1 MRIIAGSAKGRRFE
15 APKGQDT
22 RPTLDRVKESLF
34 GMLQFRIAGT
44 AVLDLFSGSG
54 NLGLEAA
61 SRGANPVVCNDHDR
75 ACAALIRSN
84 AEMLGLDE
92 AVRVLCLDC
101 AAALRQLHREGAVF
115 DTILLDAPYAS
126 GLSELAA
133 KQALDLGLVRLGG
146 LIIIEHERKLL
157 PTLDSPLGRMRDQR
171 FYGDLGITTWER
183 VL

>member
-34 GMLQFRIAGT
+34 GMLQFSIAGA

-61 SRGANPVVCNDHDR
+61 SRGAALVVCNDYDR

-84 AEMLGLDE
+84 AEMLGLRE
-92 AVRVLCLDC
+92 AIRVLCMDY
-101 AAALRQLHREGAVF
+101 AAALEQLQREGAVF
-115 DTILLDAPYAS
+115 DIALLDAPYAS

-133 KQALDLGLVRLGG
+133 KQVLSLGLVRLGG
-146 LIIIEHERKLL
+146 RIIIEHERKLL
-157 PTLDSPLGRMRDQR
+157 PVLDSPMARMSDQR